1 MFDWCCILL
10 IVLTVVI
17 AATSVVVCVV
27 FTRKYAVKEKE
38 LDYDFVRFVASKAIE
53 KGKNDFSLNVTIK
66 KTNDKEINPD
76 GKTPTTNNP

>member
-10 IVLTVVI
+10 IVLIVVI

-66 KTNDKEINPD
+66 KSKSEEIKAD